1 MKSKVLAYLLLTLV
15 FTACQKQPEQS
26 PLSEPDKM
34 DTTAKVQFETSD
46 KIINEY
52 LDQLDSSTTPIEEKT
67 KILCKDYPSEYKTN
81 YIPNLLKIAPQNYTE
96 AKLLADLDLAL
107 NYYKEK
113 LNISCENN

>member
-52 LDQLDSSTTPIEEKT
+52 LDQLD
-67 KILCKDYPSEYKTN
+67 
-81 YIPNLLKIAPQNYTE
+81 
-96 AKLLADLDLAL
+96 
-107 NYYKEK
+107 
-113 LNISCENN
+113 